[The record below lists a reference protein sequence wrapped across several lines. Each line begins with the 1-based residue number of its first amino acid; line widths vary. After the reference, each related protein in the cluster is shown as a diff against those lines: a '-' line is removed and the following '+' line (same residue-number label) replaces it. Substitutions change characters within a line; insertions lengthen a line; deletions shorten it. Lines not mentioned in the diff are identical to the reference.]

1 MIRPMNESHV
11 SAVAEL
17 EKMCFSAPWSRRS
30 IASELENQLSLWL
43 VEEREGVVAGYV
55 GSQSVPPEADVMNVA
70 VSPAYRRQGIGR
82 ALMEAL
88 ITELSA
94 RGMESLTL
102 EVRASNEAAIALYEA
117 LGFLQVGRRPNYYQD
132 PKEDALILRKELCH
146 ADPIH

>member
-17 EKMCFSAPWSRRS
+17 EKLCFSAPWSQRS

-43 VEEREGVVAGYV
+43 VEERDGVVAGYV

-102 EVRASNEAAIALYEA
+102 EVRASNQAAIALYEA